1 MEIYWYGGRV
11 PGVCLTELGP
21 HSEGIYVP
29 GTFVGRSHLDWVFV
43 TCTPAEESAMCIAM
57 DRGCSLFDLDERYI
71 PRALHV
77 WLSDP
82 DKPFITPGA
91 EGLFFPTAA
100 EGPCFP
106 MAAVTDAAAAA
117 TTGPFP
123 TLAEDCAGRLSVPG
137 TCVPTVTADVEAAV
151 LSDSLPADTGATLAG
166 VITNVLSLADQLR
179 VRGGLTGDA
188 RATLAALVAGIL
200 SLADQLRVGGDLTE
214 DALIQD
220 LVSLNGEL
228 SDHRG
233 LGVSAATDIDTPTAC
248 IPAAAEGLYVHNIT
262 EGLYVPDTAIGPVV
276 LTVPEDLNISY
287 AAPGSAGSPPSLGTS
302 TDASAPAWTPSAPCP
317 GAPQR
322 TASPPSFVTTDDAS
336 APADAPYAP
345 DPGTFLSTACPPST
359 STATDASAPA
369 GKATGARTTTSLP
382 SFNTTIDAL
391 APAVAG
397 AAPGVGAPSL
407 TMSSL
412 SRGTASATSR
422 TPRVRSTRSGAAR
435 RGGPATKRYRRR
447 CAGRAAACD
456 TADLLYL
463 LPRRLTCAASRASAG
478 SLTSR
483 AATTA
488 PLRTLLRP
496 GTSWG
501 AAPTLS

>member
-1 MEIYWYGGRV
+1 MVSVCQACASPSSGRIPRGSTSPAPSWDAPTSTGSSSPAPPPRSLPCASPCTTGGRS
-11 PGVCLTELGP
+11 LT
-21 HSEGIYVP
+21 STSV
-29 GTFVGRSHLDWVFV
+29 
-43 TCTPAEESAMCIAM
+43 
-57 DRGCSLFDLDERYI
+57 YI
-71 PRALHV
+71 PRAWRV
-77 WLSDP
+77 GLSDP

-91 EGLFFPTAA
+91 EGLFVPTAA

-106 MAAVTDAAAAA
+106 MPAVTDAAAAA

-123 TLAEDCAGRLSVPG
+123 TLAEDCAGRLYVPG

-151 LSDSLPADTGATLAG
+151 LTDSLPVDTGATLAG
-166 VITNVLSLADQLR
+166 LITSVLSLADQLR
-179 VRGGLTGDA
+179 VRGGLTVDA
-188 RATLAALVAGIL
+188 RATLAALVAIIL
-200 SLADQLRVGGDLTE
+200 SLADQLHVGGDLTE

-220 LVSLNGEL
+220 LVSLNGNL
-228 SDHRG
+228 RDHRG

-248 IPAAAEGLYVHNIT
+248 IPAAAERLYVHNIT
-262 EGLYVPDTAIGPVV
+262 EGLYVPDTAGGPVV

-287 AAPGSAGSPPSLGTS
+287 AAPCSAVSPPSLGTS
-302 TDASAPAWTPSAPCP
+302 TDASAPVWTPSAPCP

-322 TASPPSFVTTDDAS
+322 TASPPSFITTDDAS
-336 APADAPYAP
+336 APAGAPYAP
-345 DPGTFLSTACPPST
+345 DPGTFLSTASPPSS

-369 GKATGARTTTSLP
+369 GDAPGAGTTTSLP
-382 SFNTTIDAL
+382 SF
-391 APAVAG
+391 V
-397 AAPGVGAPSL
+397 L

-435 RGGPATKRYRRR
+435 RGRPATKRYRRR

-463 LPRRLTCAASRASAG
+463 LPRRLTCTTSRASAS

-488 PLRTLLRP
+488 PLRILLRP